1 MLGQGRLEQRLD
13 RRLMRVDLQRPAAR
27 GQRRIELRGVA
38 GVEVDIRD
46 DGSPHI
52 RVWLDGAA
60 TSEQVGDE
68 IQRILATAESVA
80 EARLPEP
87 VRRGGLGRS
96 LGELLEANGE
106 TAPLPLHAPAPVPQP
121 ASMRRLLLVAVEETA
136 AGVSVR
142 VADSE
147 RGVAFSPVEDP
158 NSLNEAVTAAVG
170 RLHDHRPVPQL
181 EAVEVRDLAG
191 ESVLTVLLRLHDGQM
206 LVGSE
211 VVRGG
216 LPFTLGKAVWKALT
230 FAS

>member
-1 MLGQGRLEQRLD
+1 MRDTNERRVAGEGGSSAARLERL
-13 RRLMRVDLQRPAAR
+13 V
-27 GQRRIELRGVA
+27 GELRGVA

-121 ASMRRLLLVAVEETA
+121 ASMRMSSMPHDTRI
-136 AGVSVR
+136 SVN
-142 VADSE
+142 DSTT
-147 RGVAFSPVEDP
+147 PM
-158 NSLNEAVTAAVG
+158 
-170 RLHDHRPVPQL
+170 
-181 EAVEVRDLAG
+181 
-191 ESVLTVLLRLHDGQM
+191 TV
-206 LVGSE
+206 
-211 VVRGG
+211 
-216 LPFTLGKAVWKALT
+216 
-230 FAS
+230 